1 MNVLGISLIMIL
13 AILVLLVLL
22 YIVAWY
28 GAHDFD
34 KILKITYKQF
44 ISMYAINPNSWKLVD
59 DYTVQYTY
67 PSCRSMPKAQWFYF
81 GPIDTLKYQ
90 HFCRVKKAQIPK
102 EILKAFQKDIDNY
115 KEQYSKDLEK
125 KVKEIDNFI
134 SEHEIIDE
142 KWKDDLKNV
151 ILRIYNDFE
160 ESKKAQ

>member
-13 AILVLLVLL
+13 AILVLLVLI
-22 YIVAWY
+22 YIVNWY
-28 GAHDFD
+28 GEHDFD
-34 KILKITYKQF
+34 NIFKITYKQF
-44 ISMYAINPNSWKLVD
+44 ISMYAINPNSWELVD
-59 DYTVQYTY
+59 DFIVRYI
-67 PSCRSMPKAQWFYF
+67 CRSMSKAQRFYF
-81 GPIDTLKYQ
+81 GPIDTLKYR
-90 HFCRVKKAQIPK
+90 HFRHVKKAQIPK

-151 ILRIYNDFE
+151 ILRIYNNFE
-160 ESKKAQ
+160 ESKKVQ

>member
-22 YIVAWY
+22 YIVAWH
-28 GAHDFD
+28 GEHDFD
-34 KILKITYKQF
+34 NIFKITYKQF
-44 ISMYAINPNSWKLVD
+44 ISMYAINPNSWELVD
-59 DYTVQYTY
+59 DFIVRYIY
-67 PSCRSMPKAQWFYF
+67 PSCRSMSKAQRFYF
-81 GPIDTLKYQ
+81 GPIDTLKYR
-90 HFCRVKKAQIPK
+90 HFRRVKKAQIPK

-125 KVKEIDNFI
+125 KVKEIDDFI

-151 ILRIYNDFE
+151 ILRICNNFE
-160 ESKKAQ
+160 ESKKAR